1 VCDAWSP
8 TLREEHIVRMFENRV
23 LRKVFG
29 LKREAVT
36 GDERRL
42 YYESF
47 TICVSH
53 KMSFE

>member
-1 VCDAWSP
+1 VCDTWSL

-23 LRKVFG
+23 PRKVFG
-29 LKREAVT
+29 LKTEAVT

-42 YYESF
+42 YYENF
-47 TICVSH
+47 MICVSH

>member
-1 VCDAWSP
+1 
-8 TLREEHIVRMFENRV
+8 VRMFENRV